1 MKQIIVQFGGTG
13 DLAQK
18 KLYPAYHNLL
28 KKGYDFTVIALGRRY
43 PDRKTFLSKIDITG
57 DQDFLKHLEYVQYD
71 MANPKGIEKLEQ
83 KIEDVIDCET
93 KIELLY
99 YIALQPS
106 LYEEA
111 IKQINIIDSHITC
124 SVSKKIVVEKP
135 FGFDSGSAQ
144 RYNEVLSQA
153 FSDKEIYR
161 IDHYLGK
168 EFMQNLL
175 IMRFHNDI
183 IRSIWNNRTIE
194 SIQIIFDET
203 HGVDQRLGFYEKIG
217 VVRDTIQN
225 HILQIVTYL
234 TMSEP
239 ASFSPE
245 DIATEKIKVLRSIKP
260 IQEYRLG
267 RYESLGAESGKS
279 LNTPTYAALK
289 LHVNTFYYAGIPIYI
304 RTGKMQEKAV
314 SQIYVKFKNT
324 TKTVMNDSEIMDNGV
339 IINIHPELTIDISMN
354 LKEPN
359 TSWKSKPVKFRFNHT
374 ETFGVNTPE
383 AYEQIVEKI
392 LQSDKSLF
400 PSMRE
405 ILESWRIVD
414 PMLHDTQ
421 DIEIYPAQTL
431 PNFAK
436 EMMKKDNLTWFA

>member
-1 MKQIIVQFGGTG
+1 MRQIIVQFGGTG

-18 KLYPAYHNLL
+18 KLYPAYFNLL
-28 KKGYDFTVIALGRRY
+28 KKGYDITIIALGRRY
-43 PDRKTFLSKIDITG
+43 PDREAFLSNMEIAG
-57 DQDFLKHLEYVQYD
+57 DKEFLKQLDYVRYD
-71 MANPKGIEKLEQ
+71 MAESNGIEKLEQ
-83 KIEDVIDCET
+83 KIDTIIDCASE
-93 KIELLY
+93 IELLY

-111 IKQINIIDSHITC
+111 IKQIKIIDSHISC

-153 FSDKEIYR
+153 FADKEIYR

-267 RYESLGAESGKS
+267 RYESLGAGTGQGV
-279 LNTPTYAALK
+279 NTPTYAALK
-289 LHVNTFYYAGIPIYI
+289 LHVNTFYFAGIPIYI

-324 TKTVMNDSEIMDNGV
+324 TKTVMNDSEIMENGV

-359 TSWKSKPVKFRFNHT
+359 TSWKSKSVKFRFNHSD
-374 ETFGVNTPE
+374 TFGVNTPE

-421 DIEIYPAQTL
+421 DLEIYPAQSL
-431 PNFAK
+431 PKFAK
-436 EMMKKDNLTWFA
+436 EMMEKDNMTWFA